1 MERIAL
7 RIDPNQPYQAQ
18 TITITPNGRS
28 ISLRLE
34 LRYMFYTGKWYLSI
48 WDASKNECLLT
59 YVPIV
64 SSEEILNDLLSLFQ
78 YMNLGSTVCVPVST
92 QLYGTDPGQTNWN
105 QYELQW
111 GDGLG

>member
-1 MERIAL
+1 VERIAL

-18 TITITPNGRS
+18 TITISPNGNS

-34 LRYMFYTGKWYLSI
+34 LRYLVYTDKWYLSI
-48 WDASKNECLLT
+48 WDASKNVCLLT

-64 SSEEILNDLLSLFQ
+64 SCEEVLNDLLSLFQ
-78 YMNLGSTVCVPVST
+78 YMNIGSVICVPVSA
-92 QLYGTDPGQTNWN
+92 QMYGTDPGESNFDQF
-105 QYELQW
+105 EVQW